1 MRNSNP
7 IENTG
12 VVWRL
17 SDGAF
22 LGTCFIFRNS
32 DTMLTA
38 DHVVNEYEP
47 AELTVSLPGSRARL
61 STFLVLNVESHPT
74 ADLAVLTICPPDER
88 DITWAIHELFN
99 DYSYGLDVTTY
110 GYPQQTLKGVME
122 PAPRL
127 FQGYVQRFF
136 NHSSHLGYK
145 YLAAELNFSC
155 PGGLSGSLLI
165 NSKFHGRLYGIVT
178 ENIKTSTELESVL
191 EVSDDGREYKESFH
205 NIINF
210 GVAIWLPAVSEWIDS
225 VIPPLN
231 QEEITR
237 RSENQHKW
245 NIEERDEK

>member
-1 MRNSNP
+1 MRNSSP

-12 VVWRL
+12 VVCRR

-22 LGTCFIFRNS
+22 LGTCFIFRNP

-38 DHVVNEYEP
+38 DHVVAGYERDELAVALP
-47 AELTVSLPGSRARL
+47 ASRAR
-61 STFLVLNVESHPT
+61 SSIFSVLNVQSHPT
-74 ADLAVLTICPPDER
+74 GDLAVLTICPPDER
-88 DITWAIHELFN
+88 DITWAIDQMFN
-99 DYSYGLDVTTY
+99 DYSYGLDVMAY
-110 GYPQQTLKGVME
+110 GYPVQTVKDVVE
-122 PAPRL
+122 PTPRL

-136 NHSSHLGYK
+136 SHSSHLGYK

-165 NSKFHGRLYGIVT
+165 NQKHHGRLYGIVT
-178 ENIKTSTELESVL
+178 ENLRTSTELESIL
-191 EVSDDGREYKESFH
+191 EVTDDGREYKESYH

-210 GVAIWLPAVSEWIDS
+210 GVAMWLPAVSDWINT
-225 VIPPLN
+225 VVPPLT

-245 NIEERDEK
+245 NIEERGEK